1 MFPDAM
7 AQFDKVVEETG
18 GGDAAL
24 ERWHELTGTEAP
36 PDLVVHMG
44 NVEDGAHVRAGQGV
58 KDRGPYTLLYPF
70 QLEDSKDEARSLE
83 EHWTDSDGNPTRW
96 GELGSRVHDLVA
108 ERPRLV
114 GGEDR
119 VEPNGAFVEDVI
131 AAVIGRR
138 RYRPSPPSPPSP

>member
-83 EHWTDSDGNPTRW
+83 EHWTDSDGNPTGGVSSGRGFTISW
-96 GELGSRVHDLVA
+96 QNGPLGR
-108 ERPRLV
+108 
-114 GGEDR
+114 GEDR

-138 RYRPSPPSPPSP
+138 RYRPSPPSP